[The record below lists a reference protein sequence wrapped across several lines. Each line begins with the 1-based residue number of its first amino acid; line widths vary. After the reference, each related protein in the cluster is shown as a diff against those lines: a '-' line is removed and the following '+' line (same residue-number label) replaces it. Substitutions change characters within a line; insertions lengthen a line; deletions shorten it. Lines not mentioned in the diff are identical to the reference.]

1 MSSIGQGPG
10 KWERTIR
17 EYIMSETT
25 LAEGAAQDPVIN
37 VIERAP
43 SLEEGGARTAG
54 EGLDRAARE
63 AMEARRRREFDTA
76 RARLREQAMRDD
88 LGQTQPGDARR
99 AMTASTP
106 AGDASSG
113 AANEVSARAWTP
125 LGEAPERVRKRYLRA
140 GNQYFLKDA
149 PYRMA
154 FEDIG
159 PYLVTQHNRPDVVES
174 MVDMVK
180 AKSWERI
187 LVSGHEAFRR
197 EVWLQAT
204 LLGLQVSGYE
214 PKAADL
220 ARLGEG
226 RRELTN
232 NRVAY
237 AGGEPPRTDGT
248 RPPAPVADPALA
260 AQAMDFTPAPG
271 TAGLRS
277 QTDAAAQA
285 APDGAREPVSA
296 PVVRRTTGNETKS
309 DTGRETGRAMER
321 ETERNP
327 GGEQEPDVNR
337 YTGELVEY
345 GSAPYQH
352 NPARSDSYYVVYRD
366 GAGADHAVWGVDL
379 ERAIAES
386 GATLGERVTLQN
398 LGKRWVTADVP
409 VVDATG
415 EITGYEEKEVYRN
428 TWQVDVEGRDRAA
441 SPSLR
446 SESSSDSGR
455 DSGRE
460 SEHQSG
466 HGSGSKSAHES
477 PADAG
482 GDSPAVS
489 RAPGR
494 GRPGDVPDSQRAM
507 QMAVLV
513 AAMRAQGFSDRSI
526 VRVEQH
532 AGKLYDTF
540 RAEGLRVPT
549 PRVFDPKAPSARS
562 RAGRPAPE
570 RPAAREVEHEVGHE
584 VERTPSGPEQPSL

>member
-1 MSSIGQGPG
+1 
-10 KWERTIR
+10 
-17 EYIMSETT
+17 MSETT

-296 PVVRRTTGNETKS
+296 PVVRRSARRSATQAASRSPMSIAIRVSWSSMAARPTSTIRHAATRTMWSIG
-309 DTGRETGRAMER
+309 TGRERT
-321 ETERNP
+321 T
-327 GGEQEPDVNR
+327 
-337 YTGELVEY
+337 LY
-345 GSAPYQH
+345 GA
-352 NPARSDSYYVVYRD
+352 
-366 GAGADHAVWGVDL
+366 WTW
-379 ERAIAES
+379 S
-386 GATLGERVTLQN
+386 G
-398 LGKRWVTADVP
+398 P
-409 VVDATG
+409 
-415 EITGYEEKEVYRN
+415 
-428 TWQVDVEGRDRAA
+428 
-441 SPSLR
+441 SPS
-446 SESSSDSGR
+446 
-455 DSGRE
+455 
-460 SEHQSG
+460 
-466 HGSGSKSAHES
+466 
-477 PADAG
+477 
-482 GDSPAVS
+482 
-489 RAPGR
+489 R
-494 GRPGDVPDSQRAM
+494 GR
-507 QMAVLV
+507 
-513 AAMRAQGFSDRSI
+513 RS
-526 VRVEQH
+526 VSASRCRTLAN
-532 AGKLYDTF
+532 AG
-540 RAEGLRVPT
+540 
-549 PRVFDPKAPSARS
+549 
-562 RAGRPAPE
+562 
-570 RPAAREVEHEVGHE
+570 
-584 VERTPSGPEQPSL
+584 

>member
-1 MSSIGQGPG
+1 MFVWVAGGNS
-10 KWERTIR
+10 
-17 EYIMSETT
+17 
-25 LAEGAAQDPVIN
+25 
-37 VIERAP
+37 
-43 SLEEGGARTAG
+43 GGANPAPYDSSGGNVQGGATAIWTEALPPKNLRRQRKATPG
-54 EGLDRAARE
+54 VRE
-63 AMEARRRREFDTA
+63 VAQGIA
-76 RARLREQAMRDD
+76 RAVR
-88 LGQTQPGDARR
+88 PGSGCELHPQRR
-99 AMTASTP
+99 YTGNRSDMTGRRS
-106 AGDASSG
+106 
-113 AANEVSARAWTP
+113 
-125 LGEAPERVRKRYLRA
+125 
-140 GNQYFLKDA
+140 
-149 PYRMA
+149 
-154 FEDIG
+154 IG

-466 HGSGSKSAHES
+466 HGSGSESAHES